1 MQKVHDP
8 SKNSKWVDY
17 PDIESPIIADELNR
31 HEIELDTIDSRV
43 VVHETTKANQ
53 VDLLTCVAS
62 ITLNKTTGILTITLK
77 NGSSTTIDT
86 GLSKLAVNFDYDAD
100 PTSPHYEQLILEM
113 ADGTYK
119 YIDLSALITQFEFV
133 NSATITWT
141 IGNDGTVTANII
153 NGSITEAMLETN
165 FLANCRLEVSKALG
179 FSQDAEAWAKGTK
192 GGTPVASTDER
203 YHNNS
208 KYYAEQSQASSEDSE
223 AWAVGERNGVP
234 VESTDETYENN
245 AKYWATQASGFPIL
259 SYGISTWDDFLDAY
273 TRNRLVY
280 CRASSNANPATGNQT
295 RLAFMAYVSNPTNPT
310 QVEFQYYRSVN
321 SHTDAQ
327 QGDQVFVYTLTS
339 SGTWSVTVRDTFSKV
354 NVDYGLSKTYSNGAI
369 TLGLDTP
376 LESFAV
382 TASNWTANSDSA
394 TSGDYPYVYSVTTDK
409 YTADSTP
416 VWDLAGAGAVPTST
430 ERTSI
435 DMILEA
441 VFSTSGIALY
451 ATDEPTSDLTLR
463 VKGK

>member
-8 SKNSKWVDY
+8 SKNRKWVDY

-31 HEIELDTIDSRV
+31 HETELDEIDSRV

-62 ITLNKTTGILTITLK
+62 ITLNTTTGILTITLK

-141 IGNDGTVTANII
+141 VGNDGKVTANII
-153 NGSITEAMLETN
+153 NGSITEEMLETN
-165 FLANCRLEVSKALG
+165 FLANCRLEVNKALG

-192 GGTPVASTDER
+192 GGTPVASTDEH

-208 KYYAEQSQASSEDSE
+208 KYYSEESQASSEDSE
-223 AWAVGERNGVP
+223 AWAKGTRNGVDVP
-234 VESTDETYENN
+234 STDETYENN
-245 AKYWATQASGFPIL
+245 AKYWAEQARSIVGDKVDSFNGRKGVVVPQAHDY
-259 SYGISTWDDFLDAY
+259 S
-273 TRNRLVY
+273 
-280 CRASSNANPATGNQT
+280 GNQ
-295 RLAFMAYVSNPTNPT
+295 
-310 QVEFQYYRSVN
+310 
-321 SHTDAQ
+321 
-327 QGDQVFVYTLTS
+327 
-339 SGTWSVTVRDTFSKV
+339 
-354 NVDYGLSKTYSNGAI
+354 VDYDNTTSGAVATNVQGAI
-369 TLGLDTP
+369 D
-376 LESFAV
+376 EAFAGIATKQDIIPFNTFPV
-382 TASNWTANSDSA
+382 LSANWTANSD
-394 TSGDYPYVYSVTTDK
+394 TSTSTDYPYVYTISSAI
-409 YTADSTP
+409 YSNASTP
-416 VWDLAGAGAVPTST
+416 VWDLAGAGAIPTSI
-430 ERTSI
+430 ERESI

-441 VFSTSGIALY
+441 VFSTSGITLY
-451 ATDEPTSDLTLR
+451 ATDEPTSNLTLR